1 MILSLGNAVGPV
13 LATLLFRTGGANLVR
28 PRFGVW
34 RLYPLGV
41 GTPMISRRHFL
52 NQISRAA
59 MAAGVASSLPPW
71 AAAADSTAVDIPGE
85 DGMIVR
91 SFRFVDLETPVEYF
105 NTWLTPVPRF
115 FVRNHIH
122 EPSELDRDDWRLTV
136 GGEVER
142 PLTLTLAQFPKIET
156 HSVVNTLECA
166 GNGRGLQRPQV
177 PGIQWGKGAVSTAR
191 FSGARLRDILHRA
204 GVKSTGKHVM
214 FRGLDEV
221 PGKVP
226 PFIRSIPI
234 EKAMDS
240 DTLVAT
246 HMNGAPLTKH
256 HGFPARALVPGWIG
270 AASCKWLTEIKV
282 LEAEFAG
289 NFMSPGY
296 RFPNQPVKAGET
308 VKPEDTH
315 ALTELTVKSLISGP
329 VDGTQLKA
337 GKAGIHGVAWAGE
350 ADIVQVEISTDGGTS
365 WSPARLGPEQAHYAW
380 RLWRY
385 EWPAKRGDYVIMS
398 RASDSKG
405 RTQPA
410 TAVWNPNGY
419 LYNAVDQVKIHVA

>member
-1 MILSLGNAVGPV
+1 MN
-13 LATLLFRTGGANLVR
+13 
-28 PRFGVW
+28 
-34 RLYPLGV
+34 
-41 GTPMISRRHFL
+41 SRRKFL
-52 NQISRAA
+52 MQMSGAA
-59 MAAGVASSLPPW
+59 LAFSSPPSLLSWAGAAQGGSINV
-71 AAAADSTAVDIPGE
+71 PGE

-105 NTWLTPVPRF
+105 DTWLTPVPHF
-115 FVRNHIH
+115 FVRNHMH
-122 EPSELDRDDWRLTV
+122 EPSELGADDWRLSV
-136 GGEVER
+136 GGEVEK
-142 PLTLTLAQFPKIET
+142 PFTLALAELSKFEA

-177 PGIQWGKGAVSTAR
+177 PGVQWGKGAVSTAR
-191 FSGARLRDILHRA
+191 FSGPRLRDVLQRA
-204 GVKSTGKHVM
+204 GIKSTGKHVM

-234 EKAMDS
+234 EKALDS
-240 DTLVAT
+240 ETLIAT

-282 LEAEFAG
+282 LDSEFVG

-296 RFPNQPVKAGET
+296 RLPNQPIKPGDA

-315 ALTELTVKSLISGP
+315 PLTALSVKSVIAGP
-329 VDGTQLKA
+329 LDGANVKA
-337 GKAGIHGVAWAGE
+337 GRVAVHGAAWAGE
-350 ADIVQVEISTDGGTS
+350 ADIAKVEVSTDGGAS
-365 WSPARLGPEQAHYAW
+365 WKSASLGHEQAHYAW
-380 RLWRY
+380 RLWSY
-385 EWPAKRGDYVIMS
+385 EWKTKSGDYTILS
-398 RASDSKG
+398 RATDSLG

-410 TAVWNPNGY
+410 TPMWNPSGY
-419 LYNAVDQVKIHVA
+419 LYNAVDQVKIHVG